1 MNFNTD
7 KDQLLAR
14 YRLGTEQALA
24 QADFLNDPDIT
35 VLQALAIY
43 LGVLQYIGEA
53 RYAWSLSG
61 VLIRLAVSL
70 RLHSDGSDLANIAP
84 FEIEMRRRL
93 WWQICLIDSRS
104 EDLQVSA
111 YKVGKDMFDTQM
123 PVNTDDVNLNP
134 GMSASPNV
142 TEGWTEMTVFLIRC
156 EVWKLSRRLQSVT
169 LATSDLPADTDERLE
184 LLQQCQARMEDI
196 YFKVLDPSQPIQ
208 AFVATMTRLFL
219 TKVSLI
225 LYTKQQSARV
235 MQPLPAD
242 SSESD
247 KLLMSSLLI
256 TEYTCALQNE
266 PSWSDWR
273 WQLQG
278 RQPPWRALHVVLA
291 QLCTRKWDPIC
302 DRAWSS
308 AKGTLHSL
316 PDVIHRDPQYQQLSV
331 LIAAVQRRRTDE
343 LSRQN
348 AAVST
353 NTGSALSSPLTL
365 TSAAP
370 RAQVDNS
377 ENIPTWMPQD
387 PFMGMI
393 GDTDDN
399 ALGDDLDLDMDWR
412 AWDEIAGDMQTS
424 LGSWDMGGL

>member
-1 MNFNTD
+1 MNFSTV

-24 QADFLNDPDIT
+24 QADFLNDPDMT

-43 LGVLQYIGEA
+43 LGVLQYTGEA
-53 RYAWSLSG
+53 RPAWSLTG

-70 RLHSDGSDLANIAP
+70 KLHIDGSHLANIAP
-84 FEIEMRRRL
+84 FEIEMQRRL

-111 YKVGKDMFDTQM
+111 YKVGEEMFDTQL

-134 GMSASPNV
+134 GMSVSPIV
-142 TEGWTEMTVFLIRC
+142 TERWTEMTVFLIRC

-169 LATSDLPADTDERLE
+169 LVASDLPADTDERLE
-184 LLQQCQARMEDI
+184 LLQQCQTRIENT
-196 YFKVLDPSQPIQ
+196 YLTYLDPGRPIQ

-225 LYTKQQSARV
+225 LYTKQQSARAT
-235 MQPLPAD
+235 QPLPAD
-242 SSESD
+242 SSQSD
-247 KLLMSSLLI
+247 KLFMSSLLI
-256 TEYTCALQNE
+256 TEYTYTLQNE

-291 QLCTRKWDPIC
+291 QLCTRKWDQIC
-302 DRAWSS
+302 DRAWLS
-308 AKGTLHSL
+308 AKGTLDSL
-316 PDVIHRDPQYQQLSV
+316 PELIHRDPQYQRLSV
-331 LIAAVQRRRTDE
+331 LVAAVQRRRTVE

-348 AAVST
+348 PAAST

-377 ENIPTWMPQD
+377 KNTPTWMPQD
-387 PFMGMI
+387 PFMGVI

-399 ALGDDLDLDMDWR
+399 VLGDDLELDMDWR
-412 AWDEIAGDMQTS
+412 TWDEIAGDMQPS
-424 LGSWDMGGL
+424 LDSWDMGGL